1 MKKINITILTNPL
14 LFTTDRIGFLIN
26 NVYRSL
32 LSLNKNNYEIDLKF
46 LLWQP
51 IYFSQFLDIIS
62 ENSLN
67 FNNFKNY
74 SVLEDAFDIVHKSGT
89 DNNKLSYI
97 LNKTLE
103 KIKKNNDKLLFNFK
117 EISFE
122 IAKKN
127 RLGISAHQA
136 YRLLTDDIRNLH
148 EYDMYFFISSNFI
161 MPDDSIT
168 NWIFNYE
175 KYPELPFYLNWP
187 DWEQDNLFV
196 TSPNE
201 MRWVNNTHAFAVIP
215 QKLITFLDK
224 TLWDDDFIRYS
235 NPDGVEGI
243 LQPGYE
249 ISNKLHLGLHWLSN
263 NDESEIKINNCKII
277 ETNPDNIFDSGCFSG
292 RFPLFS
298 VPEPG

>member
-103 KIKKNNDKLLFNFK
+103 KIKKK
-117 EISFE
+117 
-122 IAKKN
+122 
-127 RLGISAHQA
+127 
-136 YRLLTDDIRNLH
+136 
-148 EYDMYFFISSNFI
+148 
-161 MPDDSIT
+161 
-168 NWIFNYE
+168 
-175 KYPELPFYLNWP
+175 
-187 DWEQDNLFV
+187 
-196 TSPNE
+196 
-201 MRWVNNTHAFAVIP
+201 
-215 QKLITFLDK
+215 
-224 TLWDDDFIRYS
+224 
-235 NPDGVEGI
+235 
-243 LQPGYE
+243 
-249 ISNKLHLGLHWLSN
+249 
-263 NDESEIKINNCKII
+263 
-277 ETNPDNIFDSGCFSG
+277 
-292 RFPLFS
+292 
-298 VPEPG
+298 